1 MAKTAK
7 DLTSEDMEQYRS
19 FLKEKEEKEKIALQ
33 QRYNK
38 AWDIARKAAEILY
51 DKYCAKK
58 VLVFG
63 SLTNPEKF
71 TKWSDIDLAVWGIP
85 DDSFYKAVAEMISLN
100 SEINIDLVDPEV
112 CGDDLKRAIEMEGL
126 KV

>member
-7 DLTSEDMEQYRS
+7 DLTSDDMEQYRN
-19 FLKEKEEKEKIALQ
+19 FLKEKEEKEKMDLQ
-33 QRYNK
+33 QRYYK
-38 AWDIARKAAEILY
+38 AWDIARKAAKILY

-58 VLVFG
+58 VFVFG

-85 DDSFYKAVAEMISLN
+85 DDFFYKAVAEMISLN
-100 SEINIDLVDPEV
+100 SEIKIDLVDPEE
-112 CGDDLKRAIEMEGL
+112 CGDDLKKAIEREGL
-126 KV
+126 KI